1 MSSTQK
7 QLTPAMRQYLEIKQ
21 QYPDAI
27 LFFRMGDFYEMFFE
41 DAKIASQVLEI
52 ALTSRQKDTPQPIPM
67 CGIPYHALNSY
78 LPKLIKR
85 GYKVAICEQV
95 EDPKQAK
102 GIVRREVVQV
112 ITPGMIL
119 EPEFLETNKSNYLA
133 AATAWGERYG
143 LASLE
148 ISTADFK
155 TTEVRDLEEL
165 KEELH
170 RLEPSELL
178 VPEALSLQLDLNQ
191 TLLAIKPET
200 EMPDLERAQ
209 TKLKKHFSLPSLKP
223 LGLEDLPAA
232 TIAAAW
238 LLEYAEEAQK
248 NVLSHITRLQVYN
261 LSEFMVL
268 DSITLSHLEVFRRW
282 HGGKEGTLWSI
293 LDKTLT
299 PMGGRLLREML
310 LRPLK
315 DIKAIKK
322 RLNYVETFVRAG
334 LVRQAIRE
342 KLKQIGDLERLNSR
356 VVLGKAHARDLVN
369 LKNSLNLVPEVKALL
384 TSSQLSLLQ
393 EVGQGLDTM
402 EDVTVL
408 IDRAIVDDPPLTL
421 KEGGLIKQ
429 GYNEILDNLI
439 KQTTEAKTWIAN
451 LEAKER
457 RRTGI
462 PNLKV
467 GYNKV
472 FGYYI
477 EVSKAQLKRVPSDY
491 IRKQTLVNAER
502 FITPALKEYE
512 NVILGAEEKRNALE
526 YELFLEIRQQI
537 AQASERLLR
546 LAANIAWIDV
556 MTSLAE
562 VAVQYNYVRPKV
574 VKTDKIIIKDG
585 RHPVI
590 EQTVKDVPFVP
601 NDIRLNE
608 EERILIITGPNMAGK
623 STIIRQAALIVLM
636 AQIGSFVPAKEAQI
650 GVVDRIFTRVG
661 ASDALPEGR
670 STFMVEME
678 ETAHILHQVTPRS
691 LVILDE
697 IGRGTSTFDGMS
709 IAWAVVEYLHDTYG
723 KGVKTLFATHY
734 HELTDLSQ
742 IKPRVRNYSIA
753 VREWQGEI
761 VFLHKLLP
769 GGASRSYGIEV
780 ARLAGLPKD
789 VISRAKEILS
799 ELESKEQERV
809 SDEKAIQGQYQLPL
823 FEPEYRKVIKQL
835 QGIDINRITPLQA
848 LNILHKLKNML
859 KV

>member
-148 ISTADFK
+148 ISTGDFK

-178 VPEALSLQLDLNQ
+178 VPEDLSLQLDLNQ

-457 RRTGI
+457 KRTGI

-556 MTSLAE
+556 MASLAE

-574 VKTDKIIIKDG
+574 VETDKIIIKDG

>member
-1 MSSTQK
+1 ML
-7 QLTPAMRQYLEIKQ
+7 QLYRAIKKKHS
-21 QYPDAI
+21 DAI
-27 LFFRMGDFYEMFFE
+27 VFFRLGDFYEMFFE

-52 ALTSRQKDTPQPIPM
+52 ALTSRQKDTPEPIPM

-78 LPKLIKR
+78 LPKLINR

-133 AATAWGERYG
+133 AAIAWGGNYG
-143 LASLE
+143 LAFLE
-148 ISTADFK
+148 ISTGVFK
-155 TTEVRDLEEL
+155 ATEL
-165 KEELH
+165 KDLGDLHQELH
-170 RLEPSELL
+170 RLDPRELL
-178 VPEALSLQLDLNQ
+178 ISESLSLQLNLNQ
-191 TLLAIKPET
+191 TLLAIKPEA
-200 EMPDLERAQ
+200 EIPDLEEAQ
-209 TKLKKHFSLPSLKP
+209 TKLKGHFSLSSLKP
-223 LGLEDLPAA
+223 IGLQDLPAA

-238 LLEYAEEAQK
+238 LLHYAEEAQK
-248 NVLSHITRLQVYN
+248 SILSHVTRLQVYN

-268 DSITLSHLEVFRRW
+268 DPITLSHLEVFRRW
-282 HGGKEGTLWSI
+282 HGGKEGTLWSV
-293 LDKTLT
+293 LNKTLT
-299 PMGGRLLREML
+299 PMGGRLFREML

-322 RLNYVETFVRAG
+322 RLNYVDTFVRAG
-334 LVRQAIRE
+334 LIRQAIRE
-342 KLKQIGDLERLNSR
+342 RLKQIGDLERLNSR
-356 VVLGKAHARDLVN
+356 IVLGKAHARDLIN
-369 LKNSLNLVPEVKALL
+369 LKNSLNLVPELKAVL

-393 EVGQGLDTM
+393 EIGQRLDTLD
-402 EDVTVL
+402 DVTLL
-408 IDRAIVDDPPLTL
+408 IDKAIVDDPPLTL
-421 KEGGLIKQ
+421 KEGGLVKQ

-457 RRTGI
+457 ERTGI
-462 PNLKV
+462 SNLKV
-467 GYNKV
+467 GYNKI

-477 EVSKAQLKRVPSDY
+477 EVSKAHLKKIPPDY

-502 FITPALKEYE
+502 FITPTLKEYE
-512 NVILGAEEKRNALE
+512 NLILGAEEKRNALE
-526 YELFLEIRQQI
+526 YEIFLEIRHQVS
-537 AQASERLLR
+537 QASERILK
-546 LAANIAWIDV
+546 LASDIAWIDV
-556 MTSLAE
+556 MASLAE
-562 VAVQYNYVRPKV
+562 AAVQYNYVCPKV
-574 VKTDKIIIKDG
+574 IETDKIIIKDG

-601 NDIRLNE
+601 NDLRLNE

-636 AQIGSFVPAKEAQI
+636 AQIGSFVPAKEAKI

-709 IAWAVVEYLHDTYG
+709 IAWAVVEYLHDIYE

-742 IKPRVRNYSIA
+742 IKPRVRNYNIA
-753 VREWQGEI
+753 VREWQGEVI
-761 VFLHKLLP
+761 FLHKLLP

-780 ARLAGLPKD
+780 ARLAGLPQD
-789 VISRAKEILS
+789 VIARAKKILS
-799 ELESKEQERV
+799 ELESKEQERIN
-809 SDEKAIQGQYQLPL
+809 DEKSIKGQYQLPL
-823 FEPEYRKVIKQL
+823 FEPEYRKVIKRL
-835 QGIDINRITPLQA
+835 QSVDINRITPLQA

-859 KV
+859 KM

>member
-1 MSSTQK
+1 MSSPQK
-7 QLTPAMRQYLEIKQ
+7 QLTPAMRQYMEIKQ

-67 CGIPYHALNSY
+67 CGIPYHAVNAY

-102 GIVRREVVQV
+102 GIVQREVVQV

-133 AATAWGERYG
+133 AVTAWGGRYG
-143 LASLE
+143 LASLD
-148 ISTADFK
+148 ISTGAFK
-155 TTEVRDLEEL
+155 TTEVKDLEEL

-178 VPEALSLQLDLNQ
+178 VSEALSLQLDLSQ
-191 TLLAIKPET
+191 ILLAVRPET
-200 EMPDLERAQ
+200 EMPDLETAQ
-209 TKLKKHFSLPSLKP
+209 AKIKKHFSLSSLTP
-223 LGLEDLPAA
+223 LGLQELPAA

-238 LLEYAEEAQK
+238 LLDYAEVAQK
-248 NVLSHITRLQVYN
+248 SVLSHITRLQVYN
-261 LSEFMVL
+261 LSEFMIL
-268 DSITLSHLEVFRRW
+268 DPITLSHLEVFRRW
-282 HGGKEGTLWSI
+282 HGGKEGTLWNI

-315 DIKAIKK
+315 DIKAIKT
-322 RLNYVETFVRAG
+322 RLNYVDTFVRAG

-369 LKNSLNLVPEVKALL
+369 LKNSLTLVPEVKTLL

-393 EVGQGLDTM
+393 EIGQGLDTLD
-402 EDVTVL
+402 DVTLL
-408 IDRAIVDDPPLTL
+408 IDKAIVDDPPLSL

-429 GYNEILDNLI
+429 GYNEMLDNLI
-439 KQTTEAKTWIAN
+439 KQATKAKTWIAN

-457 RRTGI
+457 ERTGI

-526 YELFLEIRQQI
+526 YELFLEIRQQV

-546 LAANIAWIDV
+546 LASDIAWIDV

-562 VAVQYNYVRPKV
+562 VAVQYNYVRPKIV
-574 VKTDKIIIKDG
+574 DTDEITIKDG

-601 NDIRLNE
+601 NDLRFNE

-636 AQIGSFVPAKEAQI
+636 AQIGSFIPAKEAKI

-709 IAWAVVEYLHDTYG
+709 IAWAVVEYLHDIYD

-734 HELTDLSQ
+734 HELTHLSQ
-742 IKPRVRNYSIA
+742 IKPRVRNYNIA

-761 VFLHKLLP
+761 IFLHKLLP

-789 VISRAKEILS
+789 VIARAKEILS
-799 ELESKEQERV
+799 ELENKEQERM
-809 SDEKAIQGQYQLPL
+809 SNEKAITGQYQLPL
-823 FEPEYRKVIKQL
+823 FEPEYRNIIKRL
-835 QGIDINRITPLQA
+835 QSVDINRITPLQA

-859 KV
+859 